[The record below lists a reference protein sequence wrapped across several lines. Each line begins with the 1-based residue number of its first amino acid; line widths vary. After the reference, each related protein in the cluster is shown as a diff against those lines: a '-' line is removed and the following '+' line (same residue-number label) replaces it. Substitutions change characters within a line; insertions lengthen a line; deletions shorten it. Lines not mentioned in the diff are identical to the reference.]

1 MSDAAEQQIRNIIQ
15 THQERP
21 IIKMAPDMVVY
32 IDGLPFL
39 LNDYIGD
46 GGVVVNFN
54 DFVTAINGAV
64 DTETFIPQCTITLSV
79 PADLRSLFQAP
90 GGNRVL
96 RVMSEVKVF
105 AKGYYLTA
113 EGDSVYHRVFW
124 GVIGSVNH
132 SDNRRTLEI
141 SISCKGILHL
151 FDIMQ
156 INLAPSVMNSEA
168 TGSTVTP
175 MVTRD
180 SNLNPF
186 EAILRTFLLPL
197 KDDVIDTPTV
207 AANDTA
213 TARKILNGLYVDKW
227 NKHLLNLQKAVRL
240 FGFKPMKVEGT
251 PNPSKPAQQANAAN
265 PQTDNQSGKQEQKQ
279 SESDRQKDIIDTDQ
293 VRRFLPDF
301 RIGSINLTQST
312 ITSRLSRI
320 RELAA
325 AMGYEGYQD
334 LDGSVIIK
342 PPLYNLD
349 CTLTDQD
356 PNRNPFVINLSEIIG
371 TDTEL
376 QDESQVRLTRLDV
389 FGTIGATP
397 LVEAGETIL
406 PHASFMD
413 PGLIRQFGLR
423 AEPPRQMGLIA
434 NNAKAYFAY
443 AVSELNKMNKR
454 WRTYTCTIPF
464 RPELRLGFPLYIPH
478 LDIYAY
484 LENIS
489 WNYTRGGQCTMTLG
503 TTSIRW
509 REMFARE
516 KTDSKTQEKSW
527 VFTAVPD
534 LVFAWTKPPLKEA
547 PDSKGRIA
555 TSPKDTPATKP
566 VDAESKLTDDQKQQL
581 ERQRILTKLMDVES
595 DTQGV
600 SWRVQDDSTGFYKTS
615 KPVDDVY
622 YKQVRTVMPYTD
634 GKGYTLIRPF
644 PWGRHIKM
652 EEALDIFTRHPSKH
666 TRKLLPFEAKDKAK
680 TPTAPGAPTIPPTP
694 SSGAGTAVVVTATTS
709 DPMAYIMSGLG
720 TPSVSSLD
728 PTKGGAEDAKVL
740 AQLNTIHDMISPD
753 RADPSQKDADAIIC
767 FTLRYDEAFDTATL
781 AKNENEYNQAA
792 SDAQDKAQ
800 LPTAGN
806 PIPAPDP
813 AKIADEYVRGVVTT
827 NSGTGEFSQ

>member
-1 MSDAAEQQIRNIIQ
+1 VSEPAEQQIRNIIQ

-21 IIKMAPDMVVY
+21 IIKMAPDAVVY

-39 LNDYIGD
+39 INDYIGD

-54 DFVTAINGAV
+54 DFVTSINGAV
-64 DTETFIPQCTITLSV
+64 DTETFIPQATITLSV

-90 GGNRVL
+90 GGNRII
-96 RVMSEVKVF
+96 RVMSEVKIF

-132 SDNRRTLEI
+132 ADNRRTMEI

-207 AANDTA
+207 YTNDTA
-213 TARKILNGLYVDKW
+213 TARKLLNGHYVDKW
-227 NKHLLNLQKAVRL
+227 NNHLLNLQKSVRL
-240 FGFKPMKVEGT
+240 FGFKPKKLEDAE
-251 PNPSKPAQQANAAN
+251 NPSKPAQKANAAS
-265 PQTDNQSGKQEQKQ
+265 PQTDNQSGAQEQKK

-349 CTLTDQD
+349 SNLTDQD

-376 QDESQVRLTRLDV
+376 EDESQVRLTRLDV
-389 FGTIGATP
+389 CGTIGATP
-397 LVEAGETIL
+397 LVEAGEVIL

-423 AEPPRQMGLIA
+423 AEPTRQMGLIA
-434 NNAKAYFAY
+434 NNTKAYFAY

-464 RPELRLGFPLYIPH
+464 RPELRLGFPIYVPH

-503 TTSIRW
+503 TTSVRW
-509 REMFARE
+509 REMFAKP
-516 KTDSKTQEKSW
+516 KTDSKTKEVSW

-534 LVFAWTKPPLKEA
+534 LVFAWTKAPTKES
-547 PDSKGRIA
+547 PNSKGRL
-555 TSPKDTPATKP
+555 TDPKGTPATKP

-595 DTQGV
+595 DTQGS
-600 SWRVQDDSTGFYKTS
+600 SWRVQDDTAGFYKTA
-615 KPVDDVY
+615 KPVDDTY

-634 GKGYTLIRPF
+634 GKGYTQIRPF
-644 PWGRHIKM
+644 PWGRHIKL
-652 EEALDIFTRHPSKH
+652 EEALDLFTRHPSRH
-666 TRKLLPFEAKDKAK
+666 TLKLLPFESKDRAK
-680 TPTAPGAPTIPPTP
+680 TPGSPTPKPPTGP
-694 SSGAGTAVVVTATTS
+694 GTSVVVTATAS

-728 PTKGGAEDAKVL
+728 PTKGGGEDTKVL

-792 SDAQDKAQ
+792 SDATNAVQT
-800 LPTAGN
+800 PTAGN
-806 PIPAPDP
+806 PIPEPDP
-813 AKIADEYVRGVVTT
+813 AKIADEYVRGVITT